1 MTCSAKQRDVDEDE
15 LRPAC
20 LCYNCLL
27 FCTAAWAHLASPHR
41 LWPQQRGSHA
51 ERRFATLRSKLAC
64 ALTYR
69 YYPSLLPIVITHRYY
84 PSLLPIVTTHRY
96 YPSLLPIVTTHRY
109 YPSLLPIVTTHCRDR
124 GAKKGLLCRD
134 LQAMPNADQ
143 RCRRSVGLG
152 DHGHSFLEVRTVG
165 VARNRMVL
173 P

>member
-1 MTCSAKQRDVDEDE
+1 VSLLQLFIVLHGCLGSPRVATSA
-15 LRPAC
+15 
-20 LCYNCLL
+20 
-27 FCTAAWAHLASPHR
+27 LASTE
-41 LWPQQRGSHA
+41 GVA
-51 ERRFATLRSKLAC
+51 RRKEVCDSAVEAC
-64 ALTYR
+64 MRTD
-69 YYPSLLPIVITHRYY
+69 V
-84 PSLLPIVTTHRY
+84 
-96 YPSLLPIVTTHRY
+96 SLLPIVTTHRY